1 MKFIKKSSKK
11 EFTINYKKNRKC
23 NSCENLMTSPFQKI
37 GNISP
42 NPLKKIIKNKKL
54 YKNSD

>member
-1 MKFIKKSSKK
+1 
-11 EFTINYKKNRKC
+11 
-23 NSCENLMTSPFQKI
+23 MTSPFQKI
-37 GNISP
+37 SNISP